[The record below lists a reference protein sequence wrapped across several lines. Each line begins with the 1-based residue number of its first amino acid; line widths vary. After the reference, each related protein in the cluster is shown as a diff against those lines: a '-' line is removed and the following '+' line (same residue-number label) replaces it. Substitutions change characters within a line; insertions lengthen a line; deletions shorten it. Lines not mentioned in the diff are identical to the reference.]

1 MYTYQMVGLADEN
14 GKTYE
19 CEYGTYNKEDGFRF
33 NDSVSPICEEK
44 GWREIV
50 NILFHEDLWKLKKDP
65 VKEMTLN
72 DIEKELGYRVRI
84 ITPDENKKEYE
95 KLSPEKK
102 EQIDKEIDFFRR
114 LFGIDIAPEQYY

>member
-1 MYTYQMVGLADEN
+1 MIGLADEN

-19 CEYGTYNKEDGFRF
+19 CKYGTYNKEDGFRF

-44 GWREIV
+44 GWRKIV

-114 LFGIDIAPEQYY
+114 LFGIDIDPEQYY

>member
-19 CEYGTYNKEDGFRF
+19 SKYGTYNKEDGFKF
-33 NDSVSPICEEK
+33 NENVQPIVK
-44 GWREIV
+44 NGWRNLV
-50 NILFHEDLWKLKKDP
+50 NILFHEDLWKLKKEP

>member
-19 CEYGTYNKEDGFRF
+19 CKYGTYNKDEGFKF
-33 NDSVSPICEEK
+33 NEEAQSVVK
-44 GWREIV
+44 DGWRNLV
-50 NILFHEDLWKLKKDP
+50 YILFHENLWSLKKEP
-65 VKEMTLN
+65 VKEMSLN

-95 KLSPEKK
+95 KLSPAKK
-102 EQIDKEIDFFRR
+102 KQINEEIDFFRR
-114 LFGIDIAPEQYY
+114 LFGIDIDPEQYY